1 MTLEQHTLLMALIRS
16 ALKGEVE
23 PSVTERLSESALREL
38 YTPAKTY
45 DLVHFVGYVL
55 DKLGRTSTP
64 IEQEY
69 VRMYMFAVYRY
80 EQLRQDTERLCE
92 VLEEQNISYLPLKGA
107 ALRHYYPAPWMRTS
121 SDVDVLVP
129 KEQLAR
135 AKEAVQD
142 RLGYVFDQA
151 SDHDL
156 AFLTPAGTHVEL
168 HFSLIEDGVVGKV
181 DEPLRQVWQYAAPR
195 VEGSYHYELDD
206 DMFYYYHIAHMAKHY
221 VQGGCGIRPFLDLW
235 LMLQRQPQ
243 SRERREQLLKKG
255 GILTF
260 AQHAEQLAGVWF
272 GKQEHTD
279 VTAQMQKFLLAGGEF
294 GTYANRAAV
303 AQVKK
308 GGKTRYALSRIWLTY
323 REMCVFYPSLQGRR
337 FLLPVY
343 ELWRWL
349 RLLFGG
355 GVKRSLEELS
365 ANEAVTQQQREETEH
380 MLRRL
385 GL

>member
-1 MTLEQHTLLMALIRS
+1 MTLEQHTLLLALIRS
-16 ALKGEVE
+16 ALSGEIEKAVA
-23 PSVTERLSESALREL
+23 ERLSEPALRAL
-38 YTPAKTY
+38 YAPAKTY
-45 DLVHFVGYVL
+45 DLIHFVGYVL
-55 DKLGRTSTP
+55 DKLGRGATP

-69 VRMYMFAVYRY
+69 VRMYMFAVYRH
-80 EQLRQDTERLCE
+80 EQLRRDTEQLCE
-92 VLEEQNISYLPLKGA
+92 VLEEQRIPYLPLKGA
-107 ALRHYYPAPWMRTS
+107 VLRNYYPAPWMRTS
-121 SDVDVLVP
+121 SDVDILIP
-129 KEQLAR
+129 QEQFAR
-135 AKEAVQD
+135 AKQAVQD
-142 RLGYVFDQA
+142 RLGYVFDKA
-151 SDHDL
+151 SDHDQ
-156 AFLTPAGTHVEL
+156 AFLTPAGNHVEL

-181 DEPLRQVWQYAAPR
+181 DEPLRQVWQYAKPQQ
-195 VEGSYHYELDD
+195 GSPYRYELSG

-243 SRERREQLLKKG
+243 SRESCKKLLETG
-255 GILTF
+255 SIETF
-260 AQHAEQLAGVWF
+260 AQHAEHLAKVWF
-272 GKQEHTD
+272 GNREHTD
-279 VTAQMQKFLLAGGEF
+279 VTAQMQKFLLEGGEF
-294 GTYANRAAV
+294 GSYANRAAV

-308 GGKTRYALSRIWLTY
+308 GGKARYAFSRIWLSY

-337 FLLPVY
+337 YLLPIF

-355 GVKRSLEELS
+355 GVKRSLAELS